1 MNRTVRFYGMR
12 ENWEMKKSD
21 SKRQAILDA
30 AYRLFRTQGF
40 ERTSVS
46 EITAQVGGSKAT
58 IYSYFA
64 SKEELFVECMIAAA
78 ENFTVGTYARLG
90 ATGADLCAA
99 LQDFGTSFLQF
110 SFSADMVAVRRLM
123 IAEAERS
130 GTGRL
135 FYAKITS
142 MRANMAAFLSEC
154 MASGRLRRDD
164 PVLAADQLRALLE
177 AEVFEP
183 LLLCARERSLDDAEC
198 ALAASRAVAV
208 FLRAYAPSGEPH
220 P

>member
-1 MNRTVRFYGMR
+1 
-12 ENWEMKKSD
+12 MKKSD
-21 SKRQAILDA
+21 SKRQTILDV

-58 IYSYFA
+58 IYSYFT

-78 ENFTVGTYARLG
+78 ESFTIGTYARLN
-90 ATGADLCAA
+90 ATAADLGVA
-99 LQDFGTSFLQF
+99 LQDFGTSFLKF
-110 SFSADMVAVRRLM
+110 SFSPDMVAVRRLM

-164 PVLAADQLRALLE
+164 PVLGADQLRALLE
-177 AEVFEP
+177 AEVFES
-183 LLLCARERSLDDAEC
+183 LLLCAREHALNDAEC
-198 ALAASRAVAV
+198 ALASARAVAV
-208 FLRAYAPSGEPH
+208 FLRAYAPPGGQPV
-220 P
+220 

>member
-1 MNRTVRFYGMR
+1 
-12 ENWEMKKSD
+12 MKKSD
-21 SKRQAILDA
+21 SKRQAILDV

-40 ERTSVS
+40 DGTSIS

-78 ENFTVGTYARLG
+78 EGFTMGTYARLNSNP
-90 ATGADLCAA
+90 ADLGAA
-99 LQDFGTSFLQF
+99 LEDFGRSFLQF

-130 GTGRL
+130 GVGKL
-135 FYAKITS
+135 FYAKIIS
-142 MRANMAAFLSEC
+142 MRANMATFLSEC

-164 PVLAADQLRALLE
+164 PIMAADQLRALLE

-183 LLLCARERSLDDAEC
+183 LLLCARERPLDDTEC
-198 ALAASRAVAV
+198 ALVARRAVAA
-208 FLRAYAPSGEPH
+208 FLRAYAPSGEQH
-220 P
+220 PGC